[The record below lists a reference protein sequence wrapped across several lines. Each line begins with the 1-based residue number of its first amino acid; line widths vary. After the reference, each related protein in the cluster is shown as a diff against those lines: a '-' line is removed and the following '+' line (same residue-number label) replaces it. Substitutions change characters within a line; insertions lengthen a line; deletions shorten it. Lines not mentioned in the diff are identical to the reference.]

1 MVSCGSSAVLLL
13 LVLTAVLAS
22 PLDYVLES
30 QVQGVVGQRVKRQDG
45 WKVDERRDSN
55 GRLIKKDYFL
65 QHKSDNFDADAV
77 LRELPGGKKAYQIGA
92 TFRF

>member
-22 PLDYVLES
+22 PLDYVL
-30 QVQGVVGQRVKRQDG
+30 QGQGQRVKRQDG